1 MTVRESWF
9 SVWTR
14 RRFGAVLGGSL
25 GAALGLAT
33 IAQSNAKNKKRK
45 NKKKKRCRKIQAT
58 CTPGAK
64 RRCCKG
70 LICDEVVDLSG
81 TFCCRVSG
89 SPCSDNED
97 CCFPGACFEGE
108 CKPI

>member
-1 MTVRESWF
+1 MTMRESWL

-25 GAALGLAT
+25 GTTLGLTAFAET
-33 IAQSNAKNKKRK
+33 GAKKKK
-45 NKKKKRCRKIQAT
+45 HKKKKRCRKVQAT
-58 CTPGAK
+58 CIPGAK

-70 LICDEVVDLSG
+70 LICDEVIDLAG

-89 SPCSDNED
+89 SPCSDDED
-97 CCFPGACFEGE
+97 CCFPGACFEGA
-108 CKPI
+108 CKDA